1 MILLNLKNYEQGIRE
16 PARYIKAAKEV
27 CEESGVRIAVAL
39 PAVLL
44 KDGKKIYSDV
54 FAQHADPFEP
64 GASTGAVIPFA
75 LKAIGV
81 RGSMINHSEKRVGVE
96 KAKETVVLMKKYG
109 LESVVCVE
117 KVEEG
122 KEVAKVKPEFIA
134 IEPPELIGSGRSIS
148 KYRPELIEN
157 AVREIDGTVLA
168 GAGVSTKE
176 DVEVA
181 LKLGAKGVLLASA
194 FVKAE
199 NPNEFLRGFASVF

>member
-1 MILLNLKNYEQGIRE
+1 MILLNLKNYEQSIRK
-16 PARYIKAAKEV
+16 PAGYVKAAEEV
-27 CEESGVRIAVAL
+27 SKESGVRIAVAL

-44 KDGKKIYSDV
+44 KEGAEIYSDV

-64 GASTGAVIPFA
+64 GANTGAVIPFA
-75 LKAIGV
+75 LKEIGAK
-81 RGSMINHSEKRVGVE
+81 GSMINHSEKRVGVE
-96 KAKETVVLMKKYG
+96 KAKETVLLMKKYG

-122 KEVAKVKPEFIA
+122 KEVAGARPEFIA

-157 AVREIDGTVLA
+157 AAKEIDGTVLA

-199 NPNEFLRGFASVF
+199 NPKEFLREFASVF

>member
-1 MILLNLKNYEQGIRE
+1 MILLNLKNYEQSIRE
-16 PARYIKAAKEV
+16 PAGYVKAAKEV
-27 CEESGVRIAVAL
+27 SKESGVRIAVAV

-44 KDGKKIYSDV
+44 KEGAEIYSDV

-64 GASTGAVIPFA
+64 GANTGAVIPFA
-75 LKAIGV
+75 LKEIGAK
-81 RGSMINHSEKRVGVE
+81 GSMINHSEKRVGVE
-96 KAKETVVLMKKYG
+96 KAKETVLLMKKYG

-122 KEVAKVKPEFIA
+122 KEVAKARPEFIA

-148 KYRPELIEN
+148 KYRPELIED
-157 AVREIDGTVLA
+157 AVNEIDGTVLA

-194 FVKAE
+194 FVKAD
-199 NPNEFLRGFASVF
+199 NPKEFLREFASVF

>member
-1 MILLNLKNYEQGIRE
+1 MILLNLKNYEQSIRE
-16 PARYIKAAKEV
+16 PAGYVKAAKEV
-27 CEESGVRIAVAL
+27 SKESGVRIAVAV

-44 KDGKKIYSDV
+44 KEGAEIYSDV

-64 GASTGAVIPFA
+64 GANTGAVIPFA
-75 LKAIGV
+75 LKEIGAK
-81 RGSMINHSEKRVGVE
+81 GSMINHSEKRVGVE
-96 KAKETVVLMKKYG
+96 KAKETVLLMKKHG

-122 KEVAKVKPEFIA
+122 KEVAKARPEFIA

-148 KYRPELIEN
+148 KYRPELIED
-157 AVREIDGTVLA
+157 AVNEIDGTVLA

-194 FVKAE
+194 FVKAD
-199 NPNEFLRGFASVF
+199 NPKEFLREFASVF